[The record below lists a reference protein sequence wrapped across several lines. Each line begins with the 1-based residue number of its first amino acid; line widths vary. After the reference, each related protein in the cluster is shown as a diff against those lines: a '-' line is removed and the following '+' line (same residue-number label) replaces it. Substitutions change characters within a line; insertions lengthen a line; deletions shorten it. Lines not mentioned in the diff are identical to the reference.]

1 MTLTCLIKID
11 RITLA
16 FAILYSTDVKYFKQV
31 IQLTHNTCRQLN
43 ARHDQTVFRR
53 QLLYTIIHII
63 CEQ

>member
-31 IQLTHNTCRQLN
+31 IQLTP
-43 ARHDQTVFRR
+43 
-53 QLLYTIIHII
+53 IHVDN
-63 CEQ
+63 